1 MKRWLICLGLPLIV
15 LSGCSGTV
23 SVQLG
28 DKPATVAAA
37 PKSGAADAVEQ
48 MFEALNATKAAPAK
62 AAKTSDKAT
71 AEVPEPARQPQVF
84 EAPADPPARAAR
96 KTNTSAAQASQDEV
110 RIDPIEPTEDA
121 TAKGAPA
128 LAAPVIDRA
137 VSEPAKPSPSASIV
151 NAPSAPAVPPSQPA
165 TPNAPSAVSTPSARA
180 LKIASLVA
188 CSRIEAFGRYTAM
201 DMSRVRAGRPT
212 PMLLYTEIEGFTH
225 RTAAG
230 LPAPEG
236 ADAMADD
243 GKTEWVVE
251 LTQKVTIRR
260 DDKWGTLVQENVPQ
274 LARDVSMRRR
284 RDHYLVQRIT
294 LPATLAPGAYVLT
307 VEVADPVSRQTA
319 QQNMPITVLAK

>member
-1 MKRWLICLGLPLIV
+1 MNRWLLLMGLPLII

-28 DKPATVAAA
+28 DKPAPVAAA

-48 MFEALNATKAAPAK
+48 MFEALNAAK
-62 AAKTSDKAT
+62 ASPKTAKPADKVAVDA
-71 AEVPEPARQPQVF
+71 AEAPRQPQVF
-84 EAPADPPARAAR
+84 DAPADPPARAAR
-96 KTNTSAAQASQDEV
+96 KANASAAQASQDEV
-110 RIDPIEPTEDA
+110 RIDPIEPSEEA
-121 TAKGAPA
+121 TAKGSPA

-137 VSEPAKPSPSASIV
+137 VSEPEEPSPSAPIV
-151 NAPSAPAVPPSQPA
+151 NPPSAPTASPSQPVPPS
-165 TPNAPSAVSTPSARA
+165 APGAASTPSGRV

-230 LPAPEG
+230 LPVPEG

>member
-1 MKRWLICLGLPLIV
+1 MNRWLLLMGLPLII

-28 DKPATVAAA
+28 DKPAPVAAA

-48 MFEALNATKAAPAK
+48 MFEALNATKASPKTTKPADKVAVDAAEAP
-62 AAKTSDKAT
+62 
-71 AEVPEPARQPQVF
+71 RQPQVF
-84 EAPADPPARAAR
+84 DAPADPPVRAAR
-96 KTNTSAAQASQDEV
+96 KAIASAAQASQDEV
-110 RIDPIEPTEDA
+110 RIDPIEPSEEA
-121 TAKGAPA
+121 TAKVAPA
-128 LAAPVIDRA
+128 LAAPVIDRV
-137 VSEPAKPSPSASIV
+137 VSEPTKPSPSAPIV
-151 NAPSAPAVPPSQPA
+151 NPPPAPPAPPAQPAAPSASSV
-165 TPNAPSAVSTPSARA
+165 VSTPSGRV

-188 CSRIEAFGRYTAM
+188 CTRIEAFGRYTAM
-201 DMSRVRAGRPT
+201 DTSRVRAGRPT